1 MAWNANSVTT
11 KKRELEYFL
20 YTNKIDIAAISET
33 KMSTKNRFS
42 INGYSVYRQ
51 DRNKFG
57 GGVMLLNNN
66 QIQHHQFYVTNTEQL
81 ETVAA
86 FIHLQHNEQLLIV
99 STYLPPSTP
108 VLRTDLDKVFLS
120 STTTELV
127 GDLNSKHTAWNCSS
141 VHSNGK
147 KLLNYYIK
155 NNLSIHYPDQPT
167 HYPHN
172 SIPSVLD
179 IAITKLCSVSKPTAP
194 HYYPPITTPLSLNY
208 TYTMNPLL
216 PE

>member
-1 MAWNANSVTT
+1 MAWNANSVTS
-11 KKRELEYFL
+11 KKRELEFFL

-57 GGVMLLNNN
+57 GGVMLLINN
-66 QIQHHQFYVTNTEQL
+66 QIQHDQFYVTNTEQL

-86 FIHLQHNEQLLIV
+86 VIHLQHNEQLLIV

-108 VLRTDLDKVFLS
+108 VVRTDLDKISS
-120 STTTELV
+120 STHTVLV
-127 GDLNSKHTAWNCSS
+127 RDLNSKHTAWNCSS
-141 VHSNGK
+141 VDSNGK
-147 KLLNYYIK
+147 KLLNYCIK

-172 SIPSVLD
+172 SAPSVLD

-194 HYYPPITTPLSLNY
+194 PITILRSQPHCL
-208 TYTMNPLL
+208 
-216 PE
+216 

>member
-1 MAWNANSVTT
+1 
-11 KKRELEYFL
+11 
-20 YTNKIDIAAISET
+20 
-33 KMSTKNRFS
+33 
-42 INGYSVYRQ
+42 
-51 DRNKFG
+51 
-57 GGVMLLNNN
+57 MLLNNN
-66 QIQHHQFYVTNTEQL
+66 HIQHDQFYVTNTEQL

-108 VLRTDLDKVFLS
+108 VLRTDLDKVFLL

-141 VHSNGK
+141 VDSNGK

-155 NNLSIHYPDQPT
+155 NNLPIHYPDQPT

-179 IAITKLCSVSKPTAP
+179 IAITKLFSVSKPTAP

-208 TYTMNPLL
+208 THTMNPLL